1 MAPKMGARKTAIII
15 LLIILMALPRS
26 EQLEF
31 EFLSNS
37 GADDPQPLGF
47 TAYHSFNETVAEL
60 NQIASDHPGI
70 TKLISIGKS
79 YEGRDIWAM
88 KVSDNPEIGEDEPEV
103 YYNGN
108 HHAREWLTI
117 ELCLYILNYLT
128 DNYGVNTTITD
139 IVDNR
144 QIWVI
149 PCVNPDG
156 RVFDSP
162 EDDPTDHTYQ
172 PYGWRKNRVDN
183 GDGTYGVDLNR
194 NYDYMWGGAGASDAS
209 YSGTYRGPEPFSEN
223 ETRAIRDFVQQHDFV
238 FSISY
243 HTSGQLILYP
253 WGYTYNESEDDDLLH
268 AVAVE
273 MANLITN
280 KAGSAYPGYTPAQ
293 GSDLYMTS
301 GTDDDW
307 LYGEMGIFAYCIELY
322 PDNRDDDAA
331 VSTPY
336 DSFHPISDK
345 VVPVCQ
351 DNIEAALFLAKIA
364 DNPFQV
370 FDYHVSLSA
379 PVTLKLINQTETDTF
394 TITVTNDGSNND
406 VIELTASGI
415 PGWTID
421 LNPTELPLSSETSD
435 TTTITITV
443 PDGTSGGIYKIWVNA
458 TSQSNSSISDS
469 LIVSVQVPYFDDV
482 GIYSIDTFT
491 DKGTYIVGDYF
502 IDTTT
507 KNFGKNPQNEYNV
520 SLEIRKLG
528 SLFTQ
533 TVYYDDMENGTD
545 GWQVVDLD
553 GSISSGSWKQVTSTY
568 NSGTTSWWCGDTTTY
583 TNKTVQ
589 MLLSPTFN
597 LKWAEGANLTFYHK
611 YKTENNYDYCGV
623 DLYNGTAWKLLASYD
638 GNGPSSFQQVTISLK
653 DFVGNDKLRV
663 RFIFTSDEALID
675 SGWYI
680 DDVEVT
686 GEFPEETT
694 IFGPELKSTLG
705 IMPQDATLQ
714 LTWNYKFIETGTYKI
729 YATTLLETDEQQN
742 NNQSVIKITMILPP
756 NNFTILKQ
764 GWNLISIPKIQVN
777 QDLIK
782 VLEGIEGYYDAIQW
796 YDPTDT
802 KDPWKHNKVGKP
814 FVNDLFKIN
823 ETMSFWVHIA
833 KPGDTIFLYNGTQPI
848 SNQTI
853 QLYPGWNMVGYPSLT
868 SYNRTDGL
876 NNLIFGQDV
885 DKIQWY
891 DAKNKLWYEMEESD
905 YFMMG
910 RGYWVHSVGE
920 YTLEVPL

>member
-1 MAPKMGARKTAIII
+1 MFII
-15 LLIILMALPRS
+15 LLIFLMALPS
-26 EQLEF
+26 GQQLEL
-31 EFLSNS
+31 EFLSYS
-37 GADDPQPLGF
+37 IADDPRPLGS
-47 TAYHSFNETVAEL
+47 TAYHSFNETVTEL
-60 NQIASDHPGI
+60 NQIATDHPGI

-88 KVSDNPEIGEDEPEV
+88 KVSDNPEIEEDEPEV

-117 ELCLYILNYLT
+117 EVSLYILNYLT
-128 DNYGVNTTITD
+128 DNYGINSTITD

-162 EDDPTDHTYQ
+162 EDDPTDHRYQ

-223 ETRAIRDFVQQHDFV
+223 ETRGIRDFVQQHDFI

-253 WGYTYNESEDDDLLH
+253 WGYTYNESEDDDILH

-280 KAGSAYPGYTPAQ
+280 KAGSAYPGYTPVQ

-307 LYGEMGIFAYCIELY
+307 LYGEMGIFAYCIEMY

-331 VSTPY
+331 VSSPY
-336 DSFHPISDK
+336 DSFHPSADK

-370 FDYHVSLSA
+370 FDCHFSLSA
-379 PVTLKLINQTETDTF
+379 PVTFKSINQTKTDTF

-406 VIELTASGI
+406 IIGLTASEI
-415 PGWTID
+415 SGWTID
-421 LNPTELPLSSETSD
+421 LNPLDLIINSEDSQ
-435 TTTITITV
+435 TTTLTITV
-443 PDGTSGGIYKIWVNA
+443 PNGTSGGIYNIWINA
-458 TSQSNSSISDS
+458 TSYTNSSICDS
-469 LIVSVQVPYFDDV
+469 LIVRVQVPYFDDV

-491 DKGTYIVGDYF
+491 DKGTYVVGDYF

-507 KNFGKNPQNEYNV
+507 KNFGRNFQNEYNV

-533 TVYYDDMENGTD
+533 TVYYDDMENGTN
-545 GWQVVDLD
+545 GWEVVDLD
-553 GSISSGSWKQVTSTY
+553 GSISSDSWKQVTSTF
-568 NSGTTSWWCGDTTTY
+568 NSAITSWWCGNTTTY
-583 TNKTVQ
+583 TNKTAQ
-589 MLLSPTFN
+589 MLLSPTFS
-597 LKWAEGANLTFYHK
+597 LRWAEGANLTFYHK
-611 YKTENNYDYCGV
+611 YRTENNYDYCNV
-623 DLYNGTAWKLLASYD
+623 ELYNGTAWKLLASYD
-638 GNGPSSFQQVTISLK
+638 GTGPSSFQKVTISLK
-653 DFVGNDKLRV
+653 DFVGYDNLRV
-663 RFIFTSDEALID
+663 RFRFSSDEALID

-680 DDVEVT
+680 DDVEIS

-694 IFGPELKSTLG
+694 IFGPELKQTLG
-705 IMPQDATLQ
+705 IMPQDSILQ
-714 LTWNYKFIETGTYKI
+714 LTWNYKFIETGIYKI
-729 YATTLLETDEQQN
+729 YATTLLEADEQQD
-742 NNQSVIKITMILPP
+742 NNQSVIKIIMISPP
-756 NNFTILKQ
+756 DNYTTLKQ
-764 GWNLISIPKIQVN
+764 GWNLISIPKIQEN
-777 QDLIK
+777 QDIIK

-796 YDPTDT
+796 YDPTNT
-802 KDPWKHNKVGKP
+802 KDPWKHYKVGKP
-814 FVNDLFKIN
+814 FVNDLSKIN
-823 ETMSFWVHIA
+823 ETMSFWVHIT
-833 KPGDTIFLYNGTQPI
+833 KPGDTIFLYNGTQPT

-853 QLYPGWNMVGYPSLT
+853 QLQPGWNMVGYPSLT

-885 DKIQWY
+885 DKVQWY
-891 DAKNKLWYEMEESD
+891 DATNKIWHEMEESD

-910 RGYWVHSVGE
+910 RGYWVHSIGE
-920 YTLEVPL
+920 KIWEVPL